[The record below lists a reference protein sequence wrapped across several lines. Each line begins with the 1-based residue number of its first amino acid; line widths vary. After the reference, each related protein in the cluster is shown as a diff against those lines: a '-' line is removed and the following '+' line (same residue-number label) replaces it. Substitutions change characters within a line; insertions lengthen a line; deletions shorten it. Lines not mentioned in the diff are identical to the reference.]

1 MKDRGFTILELL
13 VSIVILSIVL
23 TFAMNLFIKVRSAY
37 SQEKAN
43 IVMEISKSIIIDAV
57 MSDVNNFTV
66 NRVSC
71 NQNSVSIAYGGSNLI
86 IKRLVFDTT
95 KEDYDYIKYT
105 NEVNTVSI
113 VRKLPKGSLVGP
125 VSCTSKV
132 DASVGT
138 INHIYYLIKD
148 KNGKDYSLDL
158 FIVS

>member
-1 MKDRGFTILELL
+1 MGGSIMKDRGFTILELL

-71 NQNSVSIAYGGSNLI
+71 NQNSTL
-86 IKRLVFDTT
+86 
-95 KEDYDYIKYT
+95 
-105 NEVNTVSI
+105 
-113 VRKLPKGSLVGP
+113 
-125 VSCTSKV
+125 
-132 DASVGT
+132 
-138 INHIYYLIKD
+138 
-148 KNGKDYSLDL
+148 
-158 FIVS
+158 